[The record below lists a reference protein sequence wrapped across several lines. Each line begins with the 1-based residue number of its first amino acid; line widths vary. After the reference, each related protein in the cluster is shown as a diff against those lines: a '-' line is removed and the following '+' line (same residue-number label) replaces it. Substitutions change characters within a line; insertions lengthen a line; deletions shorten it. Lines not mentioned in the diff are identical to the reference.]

1 MPNMELLGALEVEKL
16 TKQKWEQYC
25 GTPCNTWHLTIRLK
39 MKKIQSD
46 YNSNVLVKALRS
58 KLIGG
63 FRLKVKNIQNEFL
76 IRKGFKKKMDFS
88 IFPLA
93 LTFSVV
99 ATMYR
104 RSWQIG
110 LKGQFLSWTKVK
122 IKRSFKKSLKLII
135 LSNSS
140 IFGVRT

>member
-1 MPNMELLGALEVEKL
+1 
-16 TKQKWEQYC
+16 
-25 GTPCNTWHLTIRLK
+25 

-99 ATMYR
+99 VTMYR

-110 LKGQFLSWTKVK
+110 LK
-122 IKRSFKKSLKLII
+122 
-135 LSNSS
+135 
-140 IFGVRT
+140 